1 MTTRDIILIDDDKQ
15 FCCLVEDILE
25 DEETNFTALH
35 DYDEQCKAV
44 LADSDPQVVL
54 LDINLPSAKGFEIA
68 DDILMEHD
76 YAKIIFVSGLAEQA
90 DKEQAYKVGG
100 FDYIDK
106 PFSPQILQ
114 AKIDVAVKA
123 SVREKENSECLNNV
137 RNSMFQAMTQA
148 SELGSLLRFTDESLQ
163 CTNLQ
168 ELATK
173 LFMLAEEMGLHGSIS
188 FFDKKGNQEIYY
200 SDGIDRPL
208 EKEIMASAR
217 HAGRLVD
224 FGNRTMVNEQN
235 VSFLI
240 RDMPID
246 DEIRYGMLRDNI
258 CFIISALQSKFMLL
272 AMEQEIQNKEQSI
285 YTSNQVINQ
294 ILSDLEENSLKF
306 TAESTTL
313 LDDMTSDMHHE
324 FSSLNITEDEE
335 SRIMDILSSCSDN
348 LHSLFTTNKEIDQGI
363 RELLKDLVNMHS
375 RNQ

>member
-1 MTTRDIILIDDDKQ
+1 MTTRDIILIDDDIH
-15 FCCLVEDILE
+15 FCDLVEDILE
-25 DEETNFTALH
+25 GEGTNFTALH
-35 DYDEQCKAV
+35 DYDDQCKEV
-44 LADSDPQVVL
+44 LAGSNPQVVL

-123 SVREKENSECLNNV
+123 SLREKENSECLNNV

-148 SELGSLLRFTDESLQ
+148 SELGSLLRFTDESIHCNSLK
-163 CTNLQ
+163 

-173 LFMLAEEMGLHGSIS
+173 LFMLTEEMGLHGSIA
-188 FFDKKGNQEIYY
+188 FFDKNNNQEIYY

-208 EKEIMASAR
+208 EKEIMSTAR
-217 HAGRLVD
+217 YAGRLVD
-224 FGNRTMVNEQN
+224 FGNRTMVNEKN

-246 DEIRYGMLRDNI
+246 DEVRYGMLRDNI
-258 CFIISALQSKFMLL
+258 CFIISALQAKAMLL
-272 AMEQEIQNKEQSI
+272 SMEQEIKSKEQNI
-285 YTSNQVINQ
+285 HTSNQVIGQ
-294 ILSDLEENSLKF
+294 ILCDLEENSRKF
-306 TAESTTL
+306 TEESTRL
-313 LDDMTSDMHHE
+313 LDDMTADMHNE

-335 SRIMDILSSCSDN
+335 SRIMEILNTCSDS
-348 LHSLFTTNKEIDQGI
+348 LHALFTKNKQTDHGI
-363 RELLKDLVNMHS
+363 RELLKDLVNMHT